1 MINKIK
7 TYYQNIRW
15 ENLRD
20 IKTIGLIIF
29 AIVVLLITWSGAKTI
44 QSNYNLQNQIST
56 LQKQNQVQQLENENQ
71 QLDNSYYNTNQ
82 YLELSARQELGLGEA
97 GETELIVPN
106 SVALAHLA
114 PLPNDQSISTKS
126 TINQAG
132 YQKNF
137 EAWMNFFLHRTSN
150 SN

>member
-97 GETELIVPN
+97 GETELIVP
-106 SVALAHLA
+106 
-114 PLPNDQSISTKS
+114 
-126 TINQAG
+126 
-132 YQKNF
+132 
-137 EAWMNFFLHRTSN
+137 
-150 SN
+150 